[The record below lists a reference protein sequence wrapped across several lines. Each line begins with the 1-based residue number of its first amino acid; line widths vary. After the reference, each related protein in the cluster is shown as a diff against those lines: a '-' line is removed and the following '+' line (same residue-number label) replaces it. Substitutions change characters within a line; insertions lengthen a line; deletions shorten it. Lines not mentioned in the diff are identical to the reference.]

1 MDIAVIVFFIVVL
14 IITARITVSLK
25 FEFNVYENIGEVK
38 IMLFNF
44 IRVLSVQVKV
54 SGPFIKLIKSG
65 EEDKLVKIDL
75 EDKNVKFVTDFQKN
89 ITNRIYL
96 IAFNSK
102 VIFGNEDS
110 FLTANIFGLLQI
122 ANRVMFAK
130 ILKFENDAT
139 INMQTFP
146 IFAQNKLEFFFN
158 MKFIVS
164 IFDLIYAVIKTLL
177 EGRTVSYGKSQNKF
191 KK

>member
-14 IITARITVSLK
+14 IITARITISLK

-75 EDKNVKFVTDFQKN
+75 EDKNIKFVTDFQKN

-122 ANRVMFAK
+122 ANKVMFAK
-130 ILKFENDAT
+130 ILKFENDAI

-146 IFAQNKLEFFFN
+146 IFAQNKLEVYFN

-177 EGRTVSYGKSQNKF
+177 EGRTVSYGKR
-191 KK
+191 

>member
-1 MDIAVIVFFIVVL
+1 M
-14 IITARITVSLK
+14 
-25 FEFNVYENIGEVK
+25 
-38 IMLFNF
+38 
-44 IRVLSVQVKV
+44 
-54 SGPFIKLIKSG
+54 
-65 EEDKLVKIDL
+65 
-75 EDKNVKFVTDFQKN
+75 
-89 ITNRIYL
+89 

-122 ANRVMFAK
+122 LNRVMFAK

-146 IFAQNKLEFFFN
+146 IFAQNKLEVFFN

-177 EGRTVSYGKSQNKF
+177 EGRTMSYGKR
-191 KK
+191 